1 VAGGSANDGIRFGKK
16 SREDLMRAQLHA
28 TLLFAAGG
36 MLLAPCISSTADAQA
51 PSAET
56 GFVLTSTT
64 FKDGGLVPT
73 RIAFK
78 ANAEFPNCFGENVSP
93 QLAWAH
99 PRAGVKSFAI
109 TMFEMED
116 PPHVDLVAYGIP
128 ASVSSFEEGEL
139 SKPSDKYIGGTN
151 FRKMT
156 TWRGMCPPPGT
167 ATHHYNFTIRGT
179 DLDPKA
185 LSPGLTAQELDA
197 RLEGHVKGTAVLVG
211 MFARPK

>member
-1 VAGGSANDGIRFGKK
+1 MCART
-16 SREDLMRAQLHA
+16 RAA
-28 TLLFAAGG
+28 LLFAAGG
-36 MLLAPCISSTADAQA
+36 IFLAPWWINSAVYAQA
-51 PSAET
+51 PSGET

-64 FKDGGLVPT
+64 FKDGGMVPI

-78 ANAEFPNCFGENVSP
+78 ANAEFPNCFGENISP

-128 ASVSSFEEGEL
+128 ASVSSFEEGDL
-139 SKPSDKYIGGTN
+139 NKPSDKYVGGTN
-151 FRKMT
+151 YRKMT

-185 LSPGLTAQELDA
+185 LPPGLTAQELDT

>member
-1 VAGGSANDGIRFGKK
+1 MG
-16 SREDLMRAQLHA
+16 AQLRA
-28 TLLFAAGG
+28 KSLLAAGG
-36 MLLAPCISSTADAQA
+36 IFLAPWCIGSTVNAAE
-51 PSAET
+51 SEET

-64 FKDGGLVPT
+64 FKDGGPVPT

-78 ANAEFPNCFGENVSP
+78 ANVDFPNCFGENISP

-109 TMFEMED
+109 VMFEMED

-128 ASVSSFEEGEL
+128 ANVGSFEEGEL
-139 SKPSDKYIGGTN
+139 SKPSDKYVGGKN
-151 FRKMT
+151 FRNMS

-185 LSPGLTAQELDA
+185 LPPGLTAQELDA
-197 RLEGHVKGTAVLVG
+197 RIEGHVRGTAVLVG